1 MECWKFDCLELPA
14 VPGGYRAGLTSG
26 IAKYLGIAFD
36 RAGNA
41 RERAMQQYPQ
51 AFCRLV
57 RACANEARAMMREG
71 VAPFDEAKDERETVA
86 TKDGIRIRERR
97 KSYPALKRLV
107 RLLSANFTN
116 PETVLRLEYERGDTD
131 AGFEDGDD
139 VGCLPRGDAGDR
151 GDGAQRGSL

>member
-1 MECWKFDCLELPA
+1 MQSDKNIPPDVQIERDA
-14 VPGGYRAGLTSG
+14 VTIRCG
-26 IAKYLGIAFD
+26 
-36 RAGNA
+36 
-41 RERAMQQYPQ
+41 
-51 AFCRLV
+51 
-57 RACANEARAMMREG
+57 
-71 VAPFDEAKDERETVA
+71 ERETIA

-97 KSYPALKRLV
+97 KSYPASKRLV

-139 VGCLPRGDAGDR
+139 VGCLPRGNAGDR